1 MSSLISMDAYKSH
14 DLNIMMKT
22 SSGDVI
28 NLDLS
33 NQESLSLS
41 SKQNQNGSTTELSFS
56 SLQSFKFSMQ
66 SNGIDE
72 QDKKEI
78 AGFMKLAQ
86 PYLDKFAKELE
97 GQNNSSPRNQVA
109 KKLSDIFQPMQNKD
123 NNTKNFTK
131 NSIVDMFDQSLKALN
146 APLKVFD
153 QMQALL
159 DKTLKQFDKLTK
171 ELYA

>member
-1 MSSLISMDAYKSH
+1 
-14 DLNIMMKT
+14 
-22 SSGDVI
+22 
-28 NLDLS
+28 
-33 NQESLSLS
+33 
-41 SKQNQNGSTTELSFS
+41 
-56 SLQSFKFSMQ
+56 
-66 SNGIDE
+66 
-72 QDKKEI
+72 
-78 AGFMKLAQ
+78 MKLAQ

-97 GQNNSSPRNQVA
+97 GQNNSSPINQVA